1 MSKIKRRH
9 FLQLT
14 GSTLATLGWSH
25 GKFRNASNSYGKV
38 LAQNTPRKL
47 ALLVGINEY
56 DRDSSGW
63 IPLKGC
69 VTDINLQK
77 ELLINCFGFQAG
89 DILTLSDGAA
99 TRQNILTAFEEHLIA
114 QAKPGDVVVFHY
126 SGHGS
131 RVEDKDSEDG
141 FNGTIVPVDS
151 INNGKDEV
159 KDIMGRTLFLLTS
172 ALKTENVTMV
182 LDCCYSG
189 GTTRGNF
196 RVRSR
201 SGENLAVIAAE
212 KEYQQQWLAKL
223 NLSPQEFKQRRQQ
236 GIAKGV
242 AITSAQKNQLAVDVS
257 FDGFAAG
264 VFTYAMTQY
273 LWQQT

>member
-1 MSKIKRRH
+1 M
-9 FLQLT
+9 
-14 GSTLATLGWSH
+14 
-25 GKFRNASNSYGKV
+25 
-38 LAQNTPRKL
+38 
-47 ALLVGINEY
+47 
-56 DRDSSGW
+56 
-63 IPLKGC
+63 
-69 VTDINLQK
+69 
-77 ELLINCFGFQAG
+77 
-89 DILTLSDGAA
+89 
-99 TRQNILTAFEEHLIA
+99 
-114 QAKPGDVVVFHY
+114 VVFHY

-131 RVEDKDSEDG
+131 RVEDKDSEDR

-151 INNGKDEV
+151 INNGKGEV

-201 SGENLAVIAAE
+201 SSAENLVVIAAE

-242 AITSAQKNQLAVDVS
+242 AITSAKKNQLAVDVS

-273 LWQQT
+273 LWQQARNPPLDLTIANAEQEIALIAPSSLQEPSYEISPGADYPKSVYFLNKQTPKENLDKDGQSSLV